1 MTVDGALLYPQ
12 VTARRRMQSLNGM
25 WGFQFDPKFVGSG
38 IRGPQMVCLHRFT
51 RDRQPK
57 AAAYVLKERWETK

>member
-25 WGFQFDPKFVGSG
+25 WGFQFDPKFVGE
-38 IRGPQMVCLHRFT
+38 
-51 RDRQPK
+51 RDSWPANGLPAPVHSRPSAQSRRLCTQG
-57 AAAYVLKERWETK
+57 ALGD